1 MIKRDRTGNEK
12 SLFDILKYYD
22 FNLGQIRKYNVVEL
36 GNESNELFLNVV
48 ERTHGT
54 IGTSIEVKLNLDT
67 VRKFA
72 IFTLFS
78 QAPNGSGKLPVK
90 ICFLNW
96 GDYHKTLW
104 KDNIDPCL
112 KLAKISHEIT
122 ELDSLFLGVVDL
134 PSIKMFTKSIS
145 ELERSVFDFTL
156 SILNY
161 NGVI

>member
-1 MIKRDRTGNEK
+1 MIKRDRSGNEK

-22 FNLGQIRKYNVVEL
+22 LNLAQLRKYNVVEL
-36 GNESNELFLNVV
+36 GSESKELFLNVV
-48 ERTHGT
+48 ERKYGP
-54 IGTSIEVKLNLDT
+54 IGSSIDVKLNLDT

-78 QAPNGSGKLPVK
+78 QAPNAAGKLPIK

-104 KDNIDPCL
+104 RDSINPCL
-112 KLAKISHEIT
+112 KLAKITHEIT

-134 PSIKMFTKSIS
+134 PSIKMFTKNIT
-145 ELERSVFDFTL
+145 EIERSVFDFTL

-161 NGVI
+161 SGVV